1 MLIKKMFRDMKKN
14 WFPFVSILIL
24 SYLALF
30 LYTGMSCSNIGIRQL
45 RSEYHKETNL
55 ADIWI
60 YGMDMT
66 DDICSKIDAISDVD
80 DSQLRMKLTAE
91 STEGYQID
99 LYAEKENNITVPYNM
114 DGADFDAGAQ
124 QGIWLN
130 SRYAKAHDINV
141 GDMFTIKWNGI
152 EISQVVK
159 GFIMSPEYEYYKAP
173 EDVEPD
179 FSHMGYA
186 YMSYDSLKEILGDT
200 MPSYNQIVVTIGNA
214 NASEVEND
222 ITTAIDDNYSQIF
235 DQSNFNGLTAFDSEL
250 SQHDMFAYAFPIIFI
265 LIAILT
271 IITTMGRIINNQ
283 RTQIGTMK
291 ALGIKRH
298 KIIIH
303 YIMFSLVVSA
313 VGCIVGVITGPIVM
327 GPVFNDFMPESYSM
341 PKWGYSYSIKFYIVA
356 LAIVVICAF
365 ASYIN
370 CRKLINLNTVEILYA
385 RAPKDAKNCLF
396 EKLPFWKRFK
406 FATKY
411 NLRDMA
417 RAKIRSIIVVIG
429 IGCGTILILC
439 ALGCNDTMD
448 GMKSW
453 MFDDLM
459 KYESSIRIS
468 TLTPKEEYTKI
479 AEDEDGELLMSSS
492 VEVRSD
498 NGKETAK
505 TGLTVPQSDKL
516 YTITDTN
523 KKVCGLKDDEIY
535 ITENFAK
542 EHGIKTGDELEIR
555 TSGENEW
562 KKVKVTGLIKNP
574 NNQGIV
580 MLESTLE
587 KNGIDFVP
595 TTIITSKSVDE
606 NKYEN
611 SDYVIS
617 VSSKSDMVKSWE
629 SNIEIFDVI
638 IMIFVSFSFVLVF
651 IVLQNAATLS
661 FNERRKEFATL
672 KVMGVKHT
680 DLKKILRAQN
690 LWLTIVG
697 ILAGMPFAIYVLRLM
712 FETNGGDVDYVA
724 EITPLTYIISAMITY
739 IVSLIINTVL
749 SRKVRKINMAESMKA
764 AE

>member
-152 EISQVVK
+152 EISQEVK

-222 ITTAIDDNYSQIF
+222 ITAAIDDNYSQIF

-459 KYESSIRIS
+459 KYDSSIRIS

-724 EITPLTYIISAMITY
+724 EITPLTYIISAIITY
-739 IVSLIINTVL
+739 IVSLAINTIL
-749 SRKVRKINMAESMKA
+749 SRKVRKIDMAESMKA
-764 AE
+764 TE

>member
-152 EISQVVK
+152 EISQEVK

-214 NASEVEND
+214 NVSEVEND
-222 ITTAIDDNYSQIF
+222 ITAAIDDNYSQIF

-459 KYESSIRIS
+459 KYDSSIRIS
-468 TLTPKEEYTKI
+468 TLTPKDEYTKI

-749 SRKVRKINMAESMKA
+749 SRKVRRIDMAESMKA
-764 AE
+764 VE

>member
-66 DDICSKIDAISDVD
+66 DDTCSKIDDVSNVD
-80 DSQLRMKLTAE
+80 ASQLRMKLTAE

-152 EISQVVK
+152 EISQEIK

-222 ITTAIDDNYSQIF
+222 IKAAIDDNYSQIF

-459 KYESSIRIS
+459 KYDSSIRIS

-505 TGLTVPQSDKL
+505 TGLTVPQSDNL

-712 FETNGGDVDYVA
+712 FETNGGDVDYIA
-724 EITPLTYIISAMITY
+724 EITPGTYIISAIITY
-739 IVSLIINTVL
+739 IVSLAINTIL
-749 SRKVRKINMAESMKA
+749 SRKVRKIDMAESMKA
-764 AE
+764 TE

>member
-66 DDICSKIDAISDVD
+66 DDICGKIDAISDVD

-114 DGADFDAGAQ
+114 DGADFDASAQ

-152 EISQVVK
+152 EISQEIK

-222 ITTAIDDNYSQIF
+222 ITAAIDDNYSQIF

-459 KYESSIRIS
+459 KYDSSIRIS

-505 TGLTVPQSDKL
+505 TGLTVPQSDNL

-535 ITENFAK
+535 ITENFAN

-712 FETNGGDVDYVA
+712 FETNGEDVDYIA

-749 SRKVRKINMAESMKA
+749 SRKVRKIDMAESMKA

>member
-152 EISQVVK
+152 EISQEVK

-214 NASEVEND
+214 NVSEVEND
-222 ITTAIDDNYSQIF
+222 ITAAIDDNYSQIF

-749 SRKVRKINMAESMKA
+749 SRKVRKIDMAESMKA

>member
-152 EISQVVK
+152 EISQEVK

-222 ITTAIDDNYSQIF
+222 ITAAIDDNYSQIF

-265 LIAILT
+265 LIAILM

-459 KYESSIRIS
+459 KYDSSIRIS

-562 KKVKVTGLIKNP
+562 KKVKVTRLIKNP

-712 FETNGGDVDYVA
+712 FETNGGDVDYIA
-724 EITPLTYIISAMITY
+724 EITPGTYIISAIITY
-739 IVSLIINTVL
+739 IVSLAINTIL
-749 SRKVRKINMAESMKA
+749 SRKVRKIDMAESMKA
-764 AE
+764 TE

>member
-66 DDICSKIDAISDVD
+66 DDICGKIDAISDVD

-152 EISQVVK
+152 EISQEIK

-222 ITTAIDDNYSQIF
+222 ITAAIDDNYSQIF

-459 KYESSIRIS
+459 KYDSSIRIS

-505 TGLTVPQSDKL
+505 TGLTVPQSDNL

-672 KVMGVKHT
+672 KVMGVKHK

-712 FETNGGDVDYVA
+712 FETNGGDVDYIA
-724 EITPLTYIISAMITY
+724 EITPGTYIISAIITY
-739 IVSLIINTVL
+739 IVSLAINTIL
-749 SRKVRKINMAESMKA
+749 SRKVRKIDMAESMKA
-764 AE
+764 TE

>member
-66 DDICSKIDAISDVD
+66 DDICGKIDAISDVD

-152 EISQVVK
+152 EISQEIK

-222 ITTAIDDNYSQIF
+222 ITAAIDDNYSQIF

-459 KYESSIRIS
+459 KYDSSIRIS

-672 KVMGVKHT
+672 KVMGVKHK

-712 FETNGGDVDYVA
+712 FETNGGDVDYIA
-724 EITPLTYIISAMITY
+724 EITPGTYIISAIITY
-739 IVSLIINTVL
+739 IVSLAINTIL
-749 SRKVRKINMAESMKA
+749 SRKVRKIDMAESMKA
-764 AE
+764 TE

>member
-152 EISQVVK
+152 EISQEVK

-222 ITTAIDDNYSQIF
+222 ITAAIDDNYSQIF

-341 PKWGYSYSIKFYIVA
+341 PKWGYSYSFKFYIVA

-587 KNGIDFVP
+587 KNDIDFVP

-749 SRKVRKINMAESMKA
+749 SRKVRKIDMAESMKA

>member
-66 DDICSKIDAISDVD
+66 DDICGKIDAISDVD

-114 DGADFDAGAQ
+114 DGADFDASAQ

-152 EISQVVK
+152 EISQEIK

-222 ITTAIDDNYSQIF
+222 ITAAIDDNYSQIF

-459 KYESSIRIS
+459 KYDSSIRIS

-505 TGLTVPQSDKL
+505 TGLTVPQSDNL

-712 FETNGGDVDYVA
+712 FETNGGDVDYIA
-724 EITPLTYIISAMITY
+724 EITPLTYIISAIITY
-739 IVSLIINTVL
+739 IVSLVINTVL
-749 SRKVRKINMAESMKA
+749 SRKVRKIDMAESMKA

>member
-66 DDICSKIDAISDVD
+66 DDICGKIDAISDVD

-152 EISQVVK
+152 EISQEIK

-222 ITTAIDDNYSQIF
+222 ITAAIDDNYSQIF

-250 SQHDMFAYAFPIIFI
+250 SQHAMFAYAFPIIFI

-459 KYESSIRIS
+459 KYDSSIRIS

-505 TGLTVPQSDKL
+505 TGLTVPQSDNL

-712 FETNGGDVDYVA
+712 FETNGGDVDYIA
-724 EITPLTYIISAMITY
+724 EITPLTYIISAIITY
-739 IVSLIINTVL
+739 IVSLAINTIL
-749 SRKVRKINMAESMKA
+749 SRKVRKIDMAESMKA
-764 AE
+764 TE

>member
-66 DDICSKIDAISDVD
+66 DDICGKIDAISDVD

-152 EISQVVK
+152 EISQEIK

-222 ITTAIDDNYSQIF
+222 ITAAIDDNYSQIF

-429 IGCGTILILC
+429 ISCGTILILC

-459 KYESSIRIS
+459 KYDSSIRIS

-562 KKVKVTGLIKNP
+562 KKVKVTRLIKNP

-629 SNIEIFDVI
+629 NNIEIFDVI

-749 SRKVRKINMAESMKA
+749 SRKVRKIDMAESMKA

>member
-291 ALGIKRH
+291 AIGIKRH

-313 VGCIVGVITGPIVM
+313 VGCIVGVIMGPIVM

-562 KKVKVTGLIKNP
+562 KKVKVTGLIRNP

-638 IMIFVSFSFVLVF
+638 IMIFVSFSFVLVY

-749 SRKVRKINMAESMKA
+749 SRKVRRIDMAESMKA

>member
-66 DDICSKIDAISDVD
+66 DDICGKIDAISDVD

-152 EISQVVK
+152 EISQEIK

-222 ITTAIDDNYSQIF
+222 ITAAIDDNYSQIF

-429 IGCGTILILC
+429 ISCGTILILC

-459 KYESSIRIS
+459 KYDSSIRIS

-724 EITPLTYIISAMITY
+724 EITPGTYIISAMITY

-749 SRKVRKINMAESMKA
+749 SRKVRKIDMAESMKA

>member
-152 EISQVVK
+152 EISQEVK

-222 ITTAIDDNYSQIF
+222 ITAAIDDNYSQIF

-739 IVSLIINTVL
+739 IVSLIINTIL
-749 SRKVRKINMAESMKA
+749 SRKVRKIDMAESMKA

>member
-66 DDICSKIDAISDVD
+66 DDICGKIDAISDVD

-152 EISQVVK
+152 EISQEIK

-222 ITTAIDDNYSQIF
+222 ITAAIDDNYSQIF

-459 KYESSIRIS
+459 KYDSSIRIS

-492 VEVRSD
+492 IEVRSD

-505 TGLTVPQSDKL
+505 TGLTVPQSDNL

-587 KNGIDFVP
+587 KNGIGFVP

-724 EITPLTYIISAMITY
+724 EITPLTYIISAIITY
-739 IVSLIINTVL
+739 IVSLAINTIL
-749 SRKVRKINMAESMKA
+749 SRKVRKIDMAESMKA
-764 AE
+764 TG

>member
-152 EISQVVK
+152 EISQEVK

-222 ITTAIDDNYSQIF
+222 ITAAIDDNYSQIF

-459 KYESSIRIS
+459 KYDSSIRIS

-606 NKYEN
+606 NKYVN

-724 EITPLTYIISAMITY
+724 EITPGTYIISAIITY
-739 IVSLIINTVL
+739 IVSLAINTIL
-749 SRKVRKINMAESMKA
+749 SRKVRKIDMAESMKA
-764 AE
+764 TE

>member
-152 EISQVVK
+152 EISQEIK

-222 ITTAIDDNYSQIF
+222 ITAAIDDNYSQIF

-313 VGCIVGVITGPIVM
+313 VGCIAGVITGPIVM

-739 IVSLIINTVL
+739 IVSLIINTIL
-749 SRKVRKINMAESMKA
+749 SRKVRKIDMAESMKA

>member
-313 VGCIVGVITGPIVM
+313 VGCIVGVIMGPIVM

-562 KKVKVTGLIKNP
+562 KKVKVTGLIRNP

-638 IMIFVSFSFVLVF
+638 IMIFVSFSFVLVY

-749 SRKVRKINMAESMKA
+749 SRKVRRIDMAESMKA

>member
-152 EISQVVK
+152 EISQEVK

-459 KYESSIRIS
+459 KYDSSIRIS
-468 TLTPKEEYTKI
+468 TLTPKDEYTKI

-749 SRKVRKINMAESMKA
+749 SRKVRKIDMAESMKA

>member
-66 DDICSKIDAISDVD
+66 DDICGKIDAISDVD

-152 EISQVVK
+152 EISQEVK

-222 ITTAIDDNYSQIF
+222 ITAAIDDNYSQIF

-580 MLESTLE
+580 MLESTLK

-749 SRKVRKINMAESMKA
+749 SRKVRKIDMAESMKA

>member
-222 ITTAIDDNYSQIF
+222 ITAAIDDNYSQIF

-303 YIMFSLVVSA
+303 YVMFSLVVSA
-313 VGCIVGVITGPIVM
+313 VGCIAGVITGPIVM

-459 KYESSIRIS
+459 KYDSSIRIS
-468 TLTPKEEYTKI
+468 TLTPKDEYTKI

-562 KKVKVTGLIKNP
+562 KKVKVTGFIKNP

-617 VSSKSDMVKSWE
+617 VSSKSDLVKSWE

-724 EITPLTYIISAMITY
+724 EITPGTYIISAIITY
-739 IVSLIINTVL
+739 IVSLAINTIL
-749 SRKVRKINMAESMKA
+749 SRKVRKIDMAESMKA
-764 AE
+764 TE

>member
-152 EISQVVK
+152 EISQEVK

-222 ITTAIDDNYSQIF
+222 ITAAIDDNYSQIF

-459 KYESSIRIS
+459 KYDSSIRIS

-606 NKYEN
+606 NKYVN

-749 SRKVRKINMAESMKA
+749 SRKVRKIDMAESMKA

>member
-222 ITTAIDDNYSQIF
+222 ITAAIDDNYSQIF

-356 LAIVVICAF
+356 LAIVIICAF

-459 KYESSIRIS
+459 KYDSSIRIS
-468 TLTPKEEYTKI
+468 TLTPKGEYTKI

-562 KKVKVTGLIKNP
+562 KKVKATGLIKNP

-749 SRKVRKINMAESMKA
+749 SRKVRRIDMAESMKA

>member
-66 DDICSKIDAISDVD
+66 DDICGKIDAISDVD

-114 DGADFDAGAQ
+114 DGADFDASAQ

-152 EISQVVK
+152 EISQEIK

-222 ITTAIDDNYSQIF
+222 ITAAIDDNYSQIF

-459 KYESSIRIS
+459 KYDSSIRIS

-505 TGLTVPQSDKL
+505 TGLTVPQSDNL

-712 FETNGGDVDYVA
+712 FETNGGDVDYIA

-749 SRKVRKINMAESMKA
+749 SRKVRKIDMAESMKA

>member
-152 EISQVVK
+152 EISQEVK

-222 ITTAIDDNYSQIF
+222 ITAAIDDNYSQIF

-459 KYESSIRIS
+459 KYDSSIRIS

-595 TTIITSKSVDE
+595 TTIITSKGVDE

-724 EITPLTYIISAMITY
+724 EITPGTYIISAIITY
-739 IVSLIINTVL
+739 IVSLAINTIL
-749 SRKVRKINMAESMKA
+749 SRKVRKIDMAESMKA

>member
-152 EISQVVK
+152 EISQEVK

-222 ITTAIDDNYSQIF
+222 ITAAIDDNYSQIF

-459 KYESSIRIS
+459 KYDSSIRIS

-749 SRKVRKINMAESMKA
+749 SRKVRKIDMAESMKA

>member
-66 DDICSKIDAISDVD
+66 DDICGKIDAISDVD

-152 EISQVVK
+152 EISQEVK

-222 ITTAIDDNYSQIF
+222 ITAAIDDNYSQIF

-749 SRKVRKINMAESMKA
+749 SRKVRRIDMAESMKA

>member
-152 EISQVVK
+152 EISQEVK

-222 ITTAIDDNYSQIF
+222 ITAAIDDNYSQIF

-459 KYESSIRIS
+459 KYDSSIRIS
-468 TLTPKEEYTKI
+468 TLTPKGEYTKI

-749 SRKVRKINMAESMKA
+749 SRKVRRIDMAESMKA

>member
-152 EISQVVK
+152 EISQEVK

-214 NASEVEND
+214 NVSEVEND
-222 ITTAIDDNYSQIF
+222 ITAAIDDNYSQIF

-303 YIMFSLVVSA
+303 YVMFSLVVSA
-313 VGCIVGVITGPIVM
+313 VGCIAGVITGPIVM

-459 KYESSIRIS
+459 KYDSSIRIS
-468 TLTPKEEYTKI
+468 TLTPKDEYTKI

-749 SRKVRKINMAESMKA
+749 SRKVRKIDMAESMKA

>member
-66 DDICSKIDAISDVD
+66 DDICGKIDAISDVD

-152 EISQVVK
+152 EISQEIK

-186 YMSYDSLKEILGDT
+186 YMSYDSLKQILGDT

-222 ITTAIDDNYSQIF
+222 ITAAIDDNYSQIF

-459 KYESSIRIS
+459 KYDSSIRIS

-587 KNGIDFVP
+587 KIGIDFVP

-749 SRKVRKINMAESMKA
+749 SRKVRKIDMAESMKA

>member
-66 DDICSKIDAISDVD
+66 DDICGKIDSISDVD

-152 EISQVVK
+152 EISQEIK

-222 ITTAIDDNYSQIF
+222 ITAAIDDNYSQIF

-406 FATKY
+406 FTTKY

-459 KYESSIRIS
+459 KYDSSIRIS

-523 KKVCGLKDDEIY
+523 RNISIRFRNRELERNATIIKIDSITKQPVAGATLVVKDSEGKVIEEFVTTTEPHKLTDLEDGTYTVEETKAPAGYEKTDEIYEFTVDKDHRDVTVTIENTPIEKLVNILKVDAATGNPLAGATLVVKDSEGNVIEEFVTTEEPHTITGLKDGEYTVEETKAPEGYKKSDEIY
-535 ITENFAK
+535 KFTISDETPTALVIFENNEIVEVPF
-542 EHGIKTGDELEIR
+542 TGSNKSLIS
-555 TSGENEW
+555 TLFGSVLLISGVGFVYYNG
-562 KKVKVTGLIKNP
+562 KKQKVK
-574 NNQGIV
+574 
-580 MLESTLE
+580 
-587 KNGIDFVP
+587 
-595 TTIITSKSVDE
+595 
-606 NKYEN
+606 
-611 SDYVIS
+611 
-617 VSSKSDMVKSWE
+617 
-629 SNIEIFDVI
+629 
-638 IMIFVSFSFVLVF
+638 
-651 IVLQNAATLS
+651 
-661 FNERRKEFATL
+661 
-672 KVMGVKHT
+672 
-680 DLKKILRAQN
+680 
-690 LWLTIVG
+690 
-697 ILAGMPFAIYVLRLM
+697 
-712 FETNGGDVDYVA
+712 
-724 EITPLTYIISAMITY
+724 
-739 IVSLIINTVL
+739 
-749 SRKVRKINMAESMKA
+749 
-764 AE
+764 

>member
-152 EISQVVK
+152 EISQEVK

-214 NASEVEND
+214 NVSEVEND
-222 ITTAIDDNYSQIF
+222 ITAAIDDNYSQIF

-459 KYESSIRIS
+459 KYDSSIRIS

-749 SRKVRKINMAESMKA
+749 SRKVRRIDMAESMKA

>member
-152 EISQVVK
+152 EISQEIK

-222 ITTAIDDNYSQIF
+222 ITAAIDDNYSQIF

-459 KYESSIRIS
+459 KYDSSIRIS

-724 EITPLTYIISAMITY
+724 EITPLTYIISAIITY
-739 IVSLIINTVL
+739 IVSLAINTIL
-749 SRKVRKINMAESMKA
+749 SRKVRKIDMAESMKA
-764 AE
+764 TE

>member
-66 DDICSKIDAISDVD
+66 DDICGKIDSISDVD

-152 EISQVVK
+152 EISQEIK

-222 ITTAIDDNYSQIF
+222 ITAAIDDNYSQIF

-341 PKWGYSYSIKFYIVA
+341 PKWGYSYSFKFYIVA

-587 KNGIDFVP
+587 KNDIDFVP

-749 SRKVRKINMAESMKA
+749 SRKVRKIDMAESMKA

>member
-66 DDICSKIDAISDVD
+66 DDICGKIDAISDVD

-152 EISQVVK
+152 EISQEIK

-222 ITTAIDDNYSQIF
+222 ITAAIDDNYSQIF

-459 KYESSIRIS
+459 KYDSIIRIS

-523 KKVCGLKDDEIY
+523 KKVCGLKDDEIFV
-535 ITENFAK
+535 TENFAK

-680 DLKKILRAQN
+680 DRKKILRAQN

-749 SRKVRKINMAESMKA
+749 SRKVRKIDMAESMKA

>member
-724 EITPLTYIISAMITY
+724 EITSLTYIISAMITY

-749 SRKVRKINMAESMKA
+749 SRKVRKIDMAESMKA

>member
-152 EISQVVK
+152 EISQEVK

-222 ITTAIDDNYSQIF
+222 ITAAIDDNYSQIF

-313 VGCIVGVITGPIVM
+313 VGCIAGVITGPIVM

-523 KKVCGLKDDEIY
+523 KKVCELKDDEIY

-739 IVSLIINTVL
+739 IVSLIINTIL
-749 SRKVRKINMAESMKA
+749 SRKVRKIDMAESMKA

>member
-152 EISQVVK
+152 EISQEVK

-222 ITTAIDDNYSQIF
+222 ITAAIDDNYSQIF

-459 KYESSIRIS
+459 KYDSSIRIS

-542 EHGIKTGDELEIR
+542 EHGVKTGDELEIR

-606 NKYEN
+606 NKYVN

-724 EITPLTYIISAMITY
+724 EITPLTYIISAIITY
-739 IVSLIINTVL
+739 IVSLAINTIL
-749 SRKVRKINMAESMKA
+749 SRKVRKIDMAESMKA
-764 AE
+764 TE